1 MRETGRDRPYHH
13 GDLRRVIIDTA
24 MDMLVEQH
32 AWQFTLRE
40 VARRAGVSHNA
51 PYKHFTDKA
60 ALLNELAF
68 LGFDRLHDALSLAVS
83 AGGGDFAAELD
94 GMAQA
99 YLRFGA
105 ENSALYH
112 LMFGA
117 EVAAA
122 AELHKEPR
130 ALAPFDLL
138 LEVLERGQLACE
150 VDDRPVRGLAAACWA
165 QLHGLTTLKLDG
177 LLRPEKVGE
186 DAVAQALDSLR
197 AGLKRR

>member
-1 MRETGRDRPYHH
+1 MQDAVERPYHH

-24 MDMLVEQH
+24 MQMLVEQQ

-40 VARRAGVSHNA
+40 IARRAGVSHNA

-68 LGFDRLHDALSLAVS
+68 LGFDRLHEALGDAVR
-83 AGGGDFAAELD
+83 AGQGEFARELD

-99 YLRFGA
+99 YLTFGLQ
-105 ENSALYH
+105 NRALYH

-117 EVAAA
+117 EVAHG
-122 AELHKEPR
+122 AEPHKEAR
-130 ALAPFDLL
+130 AMAPFDLL
-138 LEVLERGQLACE
+138 LQVLQRAQAAGL
-150 VDDRPVRGLAAACWA
+150 VSSRPIRGLAAACWA

-186 DAVAQALDSLR
+186 DAVTHALETLR
-197 AGLKRR
+197 AGLASR

>member
-1 MRETGRDRPYHH
+1 MRETGRDQPYHH
-13 GDLRRVIIDTA
+13 GDLRRVIIETA
-24 MDMLVEQH
+24 MDMLVEQQ
-32 AWQFTLRE
+32 AWKFTLRE

-68 LGFDRLHDALSLAVS
+68 LGFDRLHDSLSLAVR

-94 GMAQA
+94 EMAQA

-105 ENSALYH
+105 ENPALYH

-117 EVAAA
+117 DVAAA
-122 AELHKEPR
+122 AELHMEPR

-138 LEVLERGQLACE
+138 LEVLRRGQLAGE
-150 VDDRPVRGLAAACWA
+150 VIDRPVRGLAAACWA

-186 DAVAQALDSLR
+186 DAIAQALGTLR
-197 AGLKRR
+197 SGMQMR